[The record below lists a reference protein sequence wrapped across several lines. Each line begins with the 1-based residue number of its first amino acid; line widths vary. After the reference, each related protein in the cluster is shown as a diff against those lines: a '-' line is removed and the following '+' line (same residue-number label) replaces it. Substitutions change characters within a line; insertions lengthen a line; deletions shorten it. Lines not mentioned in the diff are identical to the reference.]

1 MKNESGVDSSVCIM
15 VWISIIPEVLFFGS
29 YPHEHE
35 LVPWIRDR
43 GSIKRLTLVD
53 LTTPNERQSF
63 SLTDPLDISLPTI
76 VRIIRFPIEDH
87 QTPPCIR
94 EFNSFLQMLKSE
106 IMSKNISEAHP
117 MIIHCK
123 GGHGRSP
130 MVAAALMSI
139 LHQEP
144 VSDWINRIT
153 QLHHATPGIHP
164 KYLRRLCPVSSIQQE
179 FLINHFDSIYRHPT
193 HNPPN
198 THHSI

>member
-1 MKNESGVDSSVCIM
+1 MNQGEDSFLCIIRM

-35 LVPWIRDR
+35 LATWIRDR
-43 GSIKRLTLVD
+43 PSIKRLTLVD
-53 LTTPNERQSF
+53 LTTENEKQSF
-63 SLTDPLDISLPTI
+63 CLTDPVSISSPHMT

-94 EFNSFLQMLKSE
+94 EFNSFLQTLKSE
-106 IMSKNISEAHP
+106 IMSKNITEKHP

-130 MVAAALMSI
+130 MVSAALMSI

-153 QLHHATPGIHP
+153 QLHHAAPGIHP
-164 KYLRRLCPVSSIQQE
+164 KYLRRLCPVSSIQQA
-179 FLINHFDSIYRHPT
+179 FLVAHFDSIYRP
-193 HNPPN
+193 
-198 THHSI
+198 SG